1 MEGGCIRAPRLTR
14 CWLKGCEYILSPE
27 PRGRLQ
33 PFLFNVV
40 STRCMHRS
48 SLAPWLSPLLLLLGL
63 AGVSGCGGPGRGGPP
78 DAQMAAL
85 RPRLALRGNTTFF
98 DNRVAVEITVSNGRA
113 FAPGGKP
120 AGEAGESRPSGGGMG
135 GPPPGG
141 GGGMGGPPPGGM
153 GGGMGGGG
161 GEDVGGRMVTPASRP
176 PATLRVSL
184 RNLSAEPLDVK
195 IRDVNS
201 ALGNFAVRPEHVLLA
216 PDQSTELDP
225 MVSRLVDVGDDLPV
239 TVTLRIGTQ
248 TETQEVRLHTV
259 ETARQDK

>member
-1 MEGGCIRAPRLTR
+1 
-14 CWLKGCEYILSPE
+14 
-27 PRGRLQ
+27 
-33 PFLFNVV
+33 
-40 STRCMHRS
+40 MHRS
-48 SLAPWLSPLLLLLGL
+48 SVAPWLPPSLLLLGL
-63 AGVSGCGGPGRGGPP
+63 ACVSGCGGPGRGGPP

-98 DNRVAVEITVSNGRA
+98 DNRIAVGITVSNGRT
-113 FAPGGKP
+113 FAPGDGK
-120 AGEAGESRPSGGGMG
+120 AAEGSADDSRPSGGGGMG

-141 GGGMGGPPPGGM
+141 GGGGGMGGPPPGG
-153 GGGMGGGG
+153 GGGGGG
-161 GEDVGGRMVTPASRP
+161 GEENVSGRMVASASRP

-184 RNLSAEPLDVK
+184 RNLSPEPLDVK

-248 TETQEVRLHTV
+248 TETQDVRLHSV
-259 ETARQDK
+259 ETARQEK